1 MSTTATITQ
10 TEARAP
16 KTQTIPGVTT
26 SPIMKGL
33 AAPLG
38 SPDAIPN
45 NNYKHLTP
53 EDAEHFLT
61 HGWLHVP
68 GAIKPEYLAWAD
80 DLWDRIGYDKDDK
93 STWHSEYLHLPRH
106 REVPAEEFAPE
117 AWAKTVEICGGEHM
131 VHPIRERCYGDAFI
145 VNFGSEEK
153 AKSGQTYRPQD
164 RGGWH
169 CDDDWYRMFLDS
181 SGNAMTVVHC
191 FSDIPERAGGTWL
204 CEDGMRSESR

>member
-106 REVPAEEFAPE
+106 REVPAEEFAPV

-145 VNFGSEEK
+145 RQFWQRRE
-153 AKSGQTYRPQD
+153 GQEWTDVPS
-164 RGGWH
+164 
-169 CDDDWYRMFLDS
+169 LKI
-181 SGNAMTVVHC
+181 V
-191 FSDIPERAGGTWL
+191 EGGTATMIGIACFWI
-204 CEDGMRSESR
+204 RQVTP